1 MDKLSA
7 AGLTR
12 EVARTSGTNAKLDRW
27 WDRWEE
33 FCEKIELEGDYF
45 LEVLTGDDKVRILG
59 AFAQAVRDREFS
71 PTSKKD
77 LGSSTCKE
85 AVDKVAEVFRANNWR
100 GPRHGENGTDV
111 NEILKLQYKGY
122 SNKDPATKQQKALT
136 PSFYRHLFNSATTKK
151 EVAIA
156 HLSIFAFF
164 YACRSCEYSKV
175 QGDRK
180 TKTITIK
187 NIRFF
192 SLHKELSHDHL
203 HLANAERV
211 TITFED
217 QKNDKKNVTIPHE
230 NNNNPVMNPVRAL
243 AATVQRILTYPGT
256 SEESTICT
264 FYYNKK
270 LTEITSNEILT
281 AFRSNAT
288 KIGADTLGFKPE
300 DIGTHSNRSA
310 AAMAMFLDDTPV
322 FMIMLMGRW
331 SSDAFLKY
339 IRRQVLEFSKGIS
352 SRMIKNDIFYSIP
365 EHRCNQNDPR
375 TRNKQSFATNL
386 SMIPSTGNM
395 HHRPAFSLWH

>member
-45 LEVLTGDDKVRILG
+45 MELLTDDDKVRILG

-71 PTSKKD
+71 PSSKKD
-77 LGSSTCKE
+77 LVSSTCKE
-85 AVDKVAEVFRANNWR
+85 AVDKVAEVFRTNNR
-100 GPRHGENGTDV
+100 RDPRYGENGTDV
-111 NEILKLQYKGY
+111 NESLKLQYKGY
-122 SNKDPATKQQKALT
+122 SNKDPETKQQKALT
-136 PSFYRHLFNSATTKK
+136 PSFYRHLLNSAKSKK
-151 EVAIA
+151 EMAIA

-180 TKTITIK
+180 TKTIKVK

-192 SLHKELSHDHL
+192 TGHKELKHDNP

-211 TITFED
+211 TVTFED
-217 QKNDKKNVTIPHE
+217 QKNDEKNVTIPHE
-230 NNNNPVMNPVRAL
+230 NNNDPVMNPVRAL
-243 AATVQRILTYPGT
+243 AATIQRVLAYPGT
-256 SEESTICT
+256 SNESTICT
-264 FYYNKK
+264 FYSNKK
-270 LTEITSNEILT
+270 LTEISANEILL
-281 AFRSNAT
+281 AFRTNAT
-288 KIGADTLGFKPE
+288 KIGEDVLGFTPK

-352 SRMIKNDIFYSIP
+352 SRMIKNEIFYSIP
-365 EHRCNQNDPR
+365 ERRCNTSDPR
-375 TRNKQSFATNL
+375 TRNINSFATNL